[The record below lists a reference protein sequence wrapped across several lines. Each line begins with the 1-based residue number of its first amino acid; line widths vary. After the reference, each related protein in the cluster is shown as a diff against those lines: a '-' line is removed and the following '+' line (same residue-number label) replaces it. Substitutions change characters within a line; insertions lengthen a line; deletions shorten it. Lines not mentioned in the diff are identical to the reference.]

1 MNIDFF
7 ILVIIYLAVIL
18 GIHYKL
24 KSPSKKTKQAILKN
38 IDKVIQDIP
47 DDLHSESEITSV
59 EEPKDIEEETMIIDS
74 NELENIKDDISTDFL
89 KYLKVEEN
97 DNNET
102 YRKLSDSMDINLTEN
117 VKSLDSF
124 FTENNEK
131 YTFDEVPT
139 IDKNKNKL
147 IGNVKNLNSEK
158 IFDQVYAFDEFNDNF
173 ALI

>member
-7 ILVIIYLAVIL
+7 ILVIIYLAIIL

-47 DDLHSESEITSV
+47 DDLPSETEINNV
-59 EEPKDIEEETMIIDS
+59 EEPEDIEEETMIIDS

-124 FTENNEK
+124 FTKSLILIIFLLFIQFYFLSLTNLKIWCFFVK
-131 YTFDEVPT
+131 YLTHKF
-139 IDKNKNKL
+139 INCKK
-147 IGNVKNLNSEK
+147 
-158 IFDQVYAFDEFNDNF
+158 
-173 ALI
+173 